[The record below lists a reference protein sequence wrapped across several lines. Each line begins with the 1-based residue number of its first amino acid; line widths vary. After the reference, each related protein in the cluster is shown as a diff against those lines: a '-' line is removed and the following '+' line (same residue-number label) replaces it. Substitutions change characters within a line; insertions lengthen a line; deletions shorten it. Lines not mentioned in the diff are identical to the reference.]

1 MYNPTMRFSSENRLF
16 SYAFAALVTLSSLPV
31 LAWHYWQSLDG
42 VAVLAL
48 TGLALADLVL
58 WQSTHWSVRAH
69 VPAIKATAL
78 IAKIALSLVML
89 INAGVVVILI
99 KDARSVEDREQAR
112 LVDLRERISGAE
124 RLAAAGARSAAREIA
139 KSTPEAG
146 ESSGSTSSRVP
157 TWYREIGV
165 YCLPPVAALIV
176 FFALSIV
183 AALAG
188 RREDLGELVFDER
201 PRSMELISSREREI
215 DARPM

>member
-31 LAWHYWQSLDG
+31 LSWHYWQSLDG

-48 TGLALADLVL
+48 IGLALADLVL

-99 KDARSVEDREQAR
+99 RDARSVEDREQAR
-112 LVDLRERISGAE
+112 LVELRERISGAE

-139 KSTPEAG
+139 RSTPEAG
-146 ESSGSTSSRVP
+146 TSSASTSSRIP
-157 TWYREIGV
+157 AWYREIGV
-165 YCLPPVAALIV
+165 YCLPPVAGLIV

-201 PRSMELISSREREI
+201 PRSMELVSSREI

>member
-31 LAWHYWQSLDG
+31 LSWHYWQSLDG

-48 TGLALADLVL
+48 IGLALADLVL
-58 WQSTHWSVRAH
+58 WQSTHWSVLAH

-99 KDARSVEDREQAR
+99 RDARSVEDREQAC
-112 LVDLRERISGAE
+112 LVELRERISGAE

-146 ESSGSTSSRVP
+146 ASASTSSRILA
-157 TWYREIGV
+157 WYREIGV
-165 YCLPPVAALIV
+165 YCLPPVAGLIV

-188 RREDLGELVFDER
+188 RREYLGELVFDER
-201 PRSMELISSREREI
+201 PRSMEMISSREI

>member
-139 KSTPEAG
+139 KSTTEAG